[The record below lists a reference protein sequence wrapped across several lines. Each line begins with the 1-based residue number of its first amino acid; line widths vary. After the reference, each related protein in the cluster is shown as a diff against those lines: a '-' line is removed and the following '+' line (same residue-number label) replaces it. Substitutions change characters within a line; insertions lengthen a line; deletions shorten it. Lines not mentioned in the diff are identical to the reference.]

1 MLRSQGIDANIDRT
15 MDAFRGKEGQLNQR
29 YNMSKNLIDLLA
41 LQKLKTEQ
49 DSKAREIQ
57 LSMEQSPETVKQ
69 QMEGEML
76 ERSRQEVVKQTSGL
90 LGQAQKQKQQN
101 MQRQGQQPPV
111 GIERMM
117 AAGGPVK
124 KFNVG
129 GITQADID
137 AYRQK
142 LRSRKQRGPQRNLTD
157 AQIIEMIKRDQ
168 NRAQMSMPMSQVQP
182 APFRKRGQTA
192 PAPVTTSTVQAQTQ
206 APVAPPAGVV
216 PGQTGP
222 SGYVPDLL
230 GQIEKEKE
238 ELSAPPAV
246 VPPSGDDGSV
256 TQKTP
261 PVSGADALR
270 ERIAEIEKGRPTDTG
285 YTPNTELETR
295 IKELAGKDP
304 DDAYEASIARGKA
317 LGLDPETVTGKFDAL
332 AKRRK
337 EETGGIQGQ
346 LETLYGDPKR
356 NKREQYMAMLAGG
369 AGGGRSLA
377 DFGRG
382 MYTGLYGTRDKQRE
396 NTRANLLKGSELLDK
411 ELALSSDGIKQG
423 VSAGQSLF
431 QKATDASNSINTLI
445 GNATQAWQGLE
456 ATEQRNF
463 QANAKIVTDSI
474 DKQVA
479 NELAI
484 EANEISKL
492 NIQSRDDATAVNAA
506 NEIINR
512 SRVLRDKAKKAA
524 EDAFTSDPKY
534 AEYATLKIT
543 SPRSPEE
550 EKRFKQLEGILDLM
564 ITNELAKPKYGNLPE
579 IESQA
584 QFVLTN
590 RFPGVVSG
598 RDVGS
603 ATRVN

>member
-111 GIERMM
+111 GIEGMM
-117 AAGGPVK
+117 MAAAGGPVK
-124 KFNVG
+124 KFSKG

-142 LRSRKQRGPQRNLTD
+142 LRGRKGQPNQLLKPVASLTD
-157 AQIIEMIKRDQ
+157 AQIIEMIKKDQ
-168 NRAQMSMPMSQVQP
+168 NRAQMNMPMGQVQ
-182 APFRKRGQTA
+182 APFKKLGQTTPNALA
-192 PAPVTTSTVQAQTQ
+192 PTSTAQAQTQ
-206 APVAPPAGVV
+206 VQTPVAPPDITDDPFLQMNPAQVKKDLNAAGIS
-216 PGQTGP
+216 TP
-222 SGYVPDLL
+222 SG
-230 GQIEKEKE
+230 G
-238 ELSAPPAV
+238 
-246 VPPSGDDGSV
+246 DGSV

-270 ERIAEIEKGRPTDTG
+270 GRIAEIEKGRPTDTG

-304 DDAYEASIARGKA
+304 DAAYEASIARGKA

-492 NIQSRDDATAVNAA
+492 NIQSRDDATAINAA

-512 SRVLRDKAKKAA
+512 SRVLRDKARKAA

-534 AEYATLKIT
+534 AEYAILKMK

-564 ITNELAKPKYGNLPE
+564 ITSELAKPKYGNLPE